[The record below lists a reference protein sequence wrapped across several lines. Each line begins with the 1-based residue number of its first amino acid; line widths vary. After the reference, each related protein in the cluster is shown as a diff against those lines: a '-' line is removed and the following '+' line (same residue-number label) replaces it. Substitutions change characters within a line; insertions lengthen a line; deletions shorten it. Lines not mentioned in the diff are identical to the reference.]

1 MFSTSPSALLAV
13 DAPPLTP
20 EDVVR
25 TAAFFLGAFLIVAIA
40 KVLRDLIARRQ
51 GRSLGEL
58 IVQRDNV
65 AVGVEMAGFVLAMV
79 LGLLGSLVVYGDTWY
94 GQAGDLLLTG
104 GIVFAVLI
112 LSDQLISR
120 IVLRGLDCNAA
131 VADDANLA
139 VAIVR
144 ATGNVATAL
153 VLRGALGH
161 DSPLGERLIW
171 VGLGLVALV
180 VLSLAYQVLTRYD
193 DVAEV
198 RHKNVA
204 AALPMGGI
212 LLAVGLVVEAAV
224 SGEGSGWGP
233 DLVALVLDLSISA
246 ILIVVL
252 RWTADKLLLP
262 GATFHD
268 EIARDKNAGVGMLEA
283 GTTLAVGLAVAY
295 FLN

>member
-1 MFSTSPSALLAV
+1 MLTSSSALLAADV
-13 DAPPLTP
+13 APVTP
-20 EDVVR
+20 GEVGQ
-25 TAAFFLGAFLIVAIA
+25 TAAFFLGAFLLVALA

-58 IVQRDNV
+58 IVERDNV

-79 LGLLGSLVVYGDTWY
+79 LGLLGSLVVYGSTWY
-94 GQAGDLLLTG
+94 EQAGDLLLTWA
-104 GIVFAVLI
+104 IVFVVLI

-153 VLRGALGH
+153 VLRGALWH
-161 DSPLGERLIW
+161 DSGLGERLAW

-180 VLSLAYQVLTRYD
+180 VLSLAYQALTRYD

-212 LLAVGLVVEAAV
+212 LLAVGVVVEAAV
-224 SGEGSGWGP
+224 SGQGAGWAADLGS
-233 DLVALVLDLSISA
+233 LVLDLSISA

-252 RWTADKLLLP
+252 RWAADRLLLP

-268 EIARDKNAGVGMLEA
+268 EIARDKNAGVGLLEA
-283 GTTLAVGLAVAY
+283 GTTLSVGLAVAY